1 MKVKLTLTL
10 LSIFLRI
17 VVFSQNHV
25 SWKFSY
31 DKTLH
36 QVMAIGKIDPT
47 WHIYSQKTDPNSG
60 PVATILT
67 VNKTQGVKPIGVF
80 EENLVP
86 HEIYDT
92 NFESKVYL
100 FEQEYQAS
108 QNVKIKN
115 VTELSGSIFYMVCDD
130 TKCLPTIEVPFT
142 ISIK

>member
-1 MKVKLTLTL
+1 MKVRLTLTL

-31 DKTLH
+31 DKVH
-36 QVMAIGKIDPT
+36 HKVIANGKIDPT
-47 WHIYSQKTDPNSG
+47 WHIYSKKTDPNSG
-60 PVATILT
+60 PVATVLT

-80 EENLVP
+80 EENMVP
-86 HEIYDT
+86 HEIYDP

-108 QNVKIKN
+108 QQIKIKN
-115 VTELSGSIFYMVCDD
+115 TSEISGSVFYMVCDE
-130 TKCLPTIEVPFT
+130 TKCLPPIEVPFT
-142 ISIK
+142 IKIQ